1 MDMPL
6 LGCFNNLRLGVLL
19 LVGAGNNG
27 TEPINRGAHRL
38 NIFLRPRELPL
49 IAFTIEQAHRVL
61 DRVRLLEELRDRLTE
76 IVLIGSYGSHAR
88 YVGTKAIHFKIL
100 AVIRHY
106 ADDTA
111 PGPVGI

>member
-1 MDMPL
+1 MPS
-6 LGCFNNLRLGVLL
+6 LGGFNNLRVHW
-19 LVGAGNNG
+19 LVGIGNNG
-27 TEPINRGAHRL
+27 SEAINRGSHHL
-38 NIFLRPRELPL
+38 NILLRPRELSL
-49 IAFTIEQAHRVL
+49 AAFTIEQAHRVL

-111 PGPVGI
+111 PGPLGI